1 MSKKNAKP
9 YSEKIHIWG
18 RISSITAIAALM
30 LVPIAIS
37 AHYNAWPE
45 AGKLFNAMKVV
56 IPVYWI
62 SGIAEVFTYA
72 PMLGAGGTYL
82 SFVTGNLYDLI
93 ETLTFFVTG
102 NITNLKLPCGLNAME
117 NAGVRANSEEGEV
130 ISTIAIASSA
140 ITTTVILAVGV
151 LAFRPVLPALT
162 TNPNIAPAFKQV
174 LPALFGALAATYF
187 SKHWKISIFPIM
199 VGVITLIF
207 ASTMG
212 VGTLIFVTII
222 ASLLGAFAMYKFG
235 WLDSK
240 EERKAKKAAKAKK

>member
-62 SGIAEVFTYA
+62 SGIAEVFTY
-72 PMLGAGGTYL
+72 L
-82 SFVTGNLYDLI
+82 S
-93 ETLTFFVTG
+93 FVTG

-162 TNPNIAPAFKQV
+162 TNPNIAPAFQQV
-174 LPALFGALAATYF
+174 LPALFGALAATNF

-240 EERKAKKAAKAKK
+240 DERKAKKAAKAKK

>member
-82 SFVTGNLYDLI
+82 SFVTGN
-93 ETLTFFVTG
+93 
-102 NITNLKLPCGLNAME
+102 ITNLKLPCGLNAME

-140 ITTTVILAVGV
+140 IILAVGV

-187 SKHWKISIFPIM
+187 AKHWRISIFPIM

-222 ASLLGAFAMYKFG
+222 ASLLGAFALDKFG

-240 EERKAKKAAKAKK
+240 DERKAKKAAKAKK